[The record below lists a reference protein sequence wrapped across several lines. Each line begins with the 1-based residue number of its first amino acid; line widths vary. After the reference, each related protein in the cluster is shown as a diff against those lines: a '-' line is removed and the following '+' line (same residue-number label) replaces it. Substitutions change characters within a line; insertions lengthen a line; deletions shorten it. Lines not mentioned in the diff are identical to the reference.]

1 MANIFTVNADI
12 DNIGNLG
19 NYKFV
24 EGVFTMTD
32 GPGAIATGL
41 DKVVGV
47 FGVTP
52 ISATTGGFTVS
63 FSTGQLAI
71 NSCASADIFQVCVFG
86 K

>member
-1 MANIFTVNADI
+1 MANTFTVNADI
-12 DNIGNLG
+12 DSIGNIG

-41 DKVVGV
+41 KKIVGIL
-47 FGVTP
+47 GVTP
-52 ISATTGGFTVS
+52 VSATTGGFTVS

-71 NSCASADIFQVCVFG
+71 NSCASGNIFQVAVFG